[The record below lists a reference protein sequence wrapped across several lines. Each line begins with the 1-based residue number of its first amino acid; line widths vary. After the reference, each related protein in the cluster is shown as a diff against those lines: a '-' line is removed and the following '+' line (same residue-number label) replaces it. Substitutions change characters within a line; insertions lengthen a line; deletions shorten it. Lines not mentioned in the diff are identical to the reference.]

1 MNVSPLDL
9 RQQRFRTA
17 LRGFDKVEVTSFL
30 LAVADDY
37 EQALREADRLRQ
49 ELNGL
54 EGVVNEYRQHER
66 TLKATLMAA
75 QKLGDDMKASAEE
88 ESRKLL
94 QDAQVRSE
102 QMIESSQSK
111 LQEAQRQMDSVMQKR
126 RDAESGM
133 EKLAQET
140 RSRAED
146 DARRGIAKLEE
157 ESRRNISKVE
167 DDARRMVGKAE
178 EDARRAVGK
187 ADEDA
192 RRVLTK
198 AEEESRRLL
207 HDAQSRSE
215 LIIEKAQ
222 ERLEDIQ
229 RQIDGLKVQRRD
241 VEASIESTIRTLQ
254 ETLEFVR
261 EPNADDNDDKI
272 VLHRPRHSE
281 PPGDKASDLQ
291 EKLR

>member
-102 QMIESSQSK
+102 QMIESSRSK

-146 DARRGIAKLEE
+146 EARRGVAKLEE

-167 DDARRMVGKAE
+167 DDARRI
-178 EDARRAVGK
+178 VGK

-254 ETLEFVR
+254 ETLDFVR
-261 EPNADDNDDKI
+261 EPNADDNDDKV